1 MYKESVH
8 VFCGDFFWPFSFEFF
23 FLFPEFVAICVYLL
37 QIMNTSTAE
46 KN

>member
-8 VFCGDFFWPFSFEFF
+8 VFCGGGGAFSSEFF
-23 FLFPEFVAICVYLL
+23 FLFPEFVEICVYLL